1 MNVTRNR
8 TTFNDSEATKD
19 DVLETA
25 RQVLDGID
33 SGGEAEVKRGWSDN
47 PFVTNGL
54 NEISV
59 TVDAEGNIVAEYEN
73 VVSDAAKELQR
84 EFQSF
89 GASNPRESRN
99 PQAQDDRSHAD
110 VDRTKYTKEEA
121 KYLQPHEN
129 STPNK
134 CVNCAHYNEA
144 GGCKV
149 VEGSVDPKAVCRDL
163 YSDVGMFFGLD
174 ERGQVEVNLVMW
186 GEEADVRVTAN
197 TIPQAMRK
205 MENKLEEI
213 FN

>member
-1 MNVTRNR
+1 MRAKHHR
-8 TTFNDSEATKD
+8 TTFRSGEATKD

-25 RQVLDGID
+25 RQVIEQNG
-33 SGGEAEVKRGWSDN
+33 SGGEVEVKRGWSDE

-54 NEISV
+54 NEVNV
-59 TVDAEGNIVAEYEN
+59 TVDSDGNIAVEYEN
-73 VVSDAAKELQR
+73 VTDEIASELQR

-89 GASNPRESRN
+89 SSSNPHESRN
-99 PQAQDDRSHAD
+99 PQTQDDHTHAE
-110 VDRTKYTKEEA
+110 VDKTKYAKQEA
-121 KYLQPHEN
+121 GYLEPYEN
-129 STPNK
+129 NTQNK

-149 VEGSVDPKAVCRDL
+149 VQGSVDPEAVCRDL

-174 ERGQVEVNLVMW
+174 ERGQVEVNLVMY

-197 TIPQAMRK
+197 TIPQAVRK